1 MSLSIIIIIITVIIS
16 LMAFRDGG
24 LMNKLIHNPYSVSHR
39 KEYYRVLTCGFI
51 HADYMHLLL
60 NMYALY
66 LFGGAVESYF
76 EYLFGGNANLYF
88 MLLYLLGIIVS
99 NIPDM
104 LKYKNMAFYNSL
116 GASGGVS
123 SIVFASIILS
133 PMTKL
138 MMFPIPIPMPAYIF
152 AVIYVAYSVYMDR
165 RQGDNVNH
173 MAHLWGGLWGVVFM
187 MVVYPDSLKSFFNQ
201 ILDSF

>member
-1 MSLSIIIIIITVIIS
+1 
-16 LMAFRDGG
+16 MAFRDKS
-24 LMNKLIHNPYSVSHR
+24 LMNKLIHNPYAVHNR
-39 KEYYRVLTCGFI
+39 KEYYRILTCGFI

-66 LFGGAVESYF
+66 LFGGAVERYF
-76 EYLFGGNANLYF
+76 EVMFGGNAHLYF
-88 MLLYLLGIIVS
+88 ILLYLLGIVVS
-99 NIPDM
+99 NIPDVI
-104 LKYKNMAFYNSL
+104 KYKNMAFYNSL

-152 AVIYVAYSVYMDR
+152 AVIYVAYSIYMDK
-165 RQGDNVNH
+165 RQGDHVNH

-187 MVVYPDSLKSFFNQ
+187 VVAYPDSIKGFFDQ
-201 ILDSF
+201 ILGSF

>member
-1 MSLSIIIIIITVIIS
+1 MSLSIIIILITVVVS
-16 LMAFRDGG
+16 LMAFRDNG
-24 LMNKLIHNPYSVSHR
+24 LMNKLINNPYSVNHR
-39 KEYYRVLTCGFI
+39 KEYYRILTCGFI

-66 LFGGAVESYF
+66 LFGGAVETYF
-76 EYLFGGNANLYF
+76 EYFFGGNAKLYF
-88 MLLYLLGIIVS
+88 MILYLSGIIIS
-99 NIPDM
+99 NIPDII
-104 LKYKNMAFYNSL
+104 KYKNLSFYNSL

-133 PMTKL
+133 PLTKL
-138 MMFPIPIPMPAYIF
+138 IMFPIPIPMPAYIF
-152 AVIYVAYSVYMDR
+152 ALIYVAYSIYMDR

-187 MVVYPDSLKSFFNQ
+187 LVVYPESIKGFFNQ
-201 ILDSF
+201 ILGSF

>member
-1 MSLSIIIIIITVIIS
+1 
-16 LMAFRDGG
+16 MAFRDGG
-24 LMNKLIHNPYSVSHR
+24 LMNKLIHNPYAVSHR

-76 EYLFGGNANLYF
+76 DYLFGGNAHLYF
-88 MLLYLLGIIVS
+88 MLLYLLGIIIS

-104 LKYKNMAFYNSL
+104 IKYKNMAFYNSL

-173 MAHLWGGLWGVVFM
+173 MAHLWGGLWGVIFM
-187 MVVYPDSLKSFFNQ
+187 MVAYPDSIKGFFNQ
-201 ILDSF
+201 ILGSF

>member
-1 MSLSIIIIIITVIIS
+1 MITVVIS
-16 LMAFRDGG
+16 LMAFRDKG
-24 LMNKLIHNPYSVSHR
+24 LMNKLIHNPYSVNHR
-39 KEYYRVLTCGFI
+39 KEYYRILTCGFI

-76 EYLFGGNANLYF
+76 EYLFGGNAKLYF

-99 NIPDM
+99 NIPDVI
-104 LKYKNMAFYNSL
+104 KYKNMAFYNSL

-187 MVVYPDSLKSFFNQ
+187 MVVYPDSIKGFFNQ
-201 ILDSF
+201 ILGSF

>member
-1 MSLSIIIIIITVIIS
+1 MSLSIIIILITVVIS
-16 LMAFRDGG
+16 LMAFRDKG
-24 LMNKLIHNPYSVSHR
+24 LMNKLIHNPYSVNNR
-39 KEYYRVLTCGFI
+39 KEYYRILTCGFI

-60 NMYALY
+60 NMYAFY

-76 EYLFGGNANLYF
+76 EYLFGGNAKLYF
-88 MLLYLLGIIVS
+88 IMLYILGIIVS
-99 NIPDM
+99 NIPDVI
-104 LKYKNMAFYNSL
+104 KYKNMAFYNSL

-152 AVIYVAYSVYMDR
+152 ALIYVAYSVYMDR

-187 MVVYPDSLKSFFNQ
+187 LVVYPDSIKGFFNQ
-201 ILDSF
+201 IIGSF

>member
-1 MSLSIIIIIITVIIS
+1 MSLSVLIIIVTVATS
-16 LMAFRDGG
+16 LLGFRDSSLVG
-24 LMNKLIHNPYSVSHR
+24 KLIHNPYAVVHR
-39 KEYYRVLTCGFI
+39 KEYYRLLTCGFV

-76 EYLFGGNANLYF
+76 DYMFGANARLYF
-88 MLLYLLGIIVS
+88 MILYLLGIIFS
-99 NIPDM
+99 NIPDVI
-104 LKYKNMAFYNSL
+104 KYKDQSFYNSL

-133 PMTKL
+133 PLTKL
-138 MMFPIPIPMPAYIF
+138 IMFPIPIPMPAYIF
-152 AVIYVAYSVYMDR
+152 AIIYVAYSIYMDK
-165 RQGDNVNH
+165 RQGDKINH

-187 MVVYPDSLKSFFNQ
+187 VAVYPDALKGFINQ
-201 ILDSF
+201 IMGSF